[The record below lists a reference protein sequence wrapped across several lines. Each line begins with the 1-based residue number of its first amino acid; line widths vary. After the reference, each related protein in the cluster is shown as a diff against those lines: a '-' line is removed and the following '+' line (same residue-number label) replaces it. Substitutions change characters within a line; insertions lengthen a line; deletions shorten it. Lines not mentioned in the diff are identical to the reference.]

1 MNDISKKISVH
12 LSSWDVMSN
21 LIEAYSCKSVQI
33 WKETVNLRESLSRVV
48 LNKDWQ
54 LGMKGKLLNWYLMW
68 CKYFLQKFTSLTSLL
83 KG

>member
-21 LIEAYSCKSVQI
+21 LIEAYSCKSVQCKSVQI

-48 LNKDWQ
+48 LNKDWHPS
-54 LGMKGKLLNWYLMW
+54 MKGKLT
-68 CKYFLQKFTSLTSLL
+68 Q
-83 KG
+83 